1 MVFYNIFLPG
11 KGAHMEYRKLGRSG
25 LLVSP
30 LCLGTLNFGGPTNE
44 QDSFEIMQEAVDGGI
59 NFFDTANL
67 YYNGEGERLIGKF
80 LKEHHLRDQVVLATK
95 VSVHL
100 GDLPAETGAARA
112 RILKACEDSLQRLQ
126 TDHIDLYQL
135 HRPPSDHSQEE
146 VLWAFD
152 DLIRSGKVRSIGCST
167 HPAWMVMEALSIS
180 EKYGLKRY
188 ISEQPPYNLLDRRIE
203 NELIPL
209 CQKYDLA
216 IIPYSPLAVGIL
228 AGHYT
233 QTGKYPE
240 GSRAQSW
247 DKSMSESRITQR
259 GIDVGNAVS
268 RLAQERGLTASQLSL
283 LWTKDQLGITAPI
296 IGPRTLAHLKD
307 ALVIMDKTLN
317 EADRPLFDELARPG
331 NAVADFHNNND
342 WMKARVI
349 S

>member
-1 MVFYNIFLPG
+1 
-11 KGAHMEYRKLGRSG
+11 MEYRKLGRSG

-44 QDSFEIMQEAVDGGI
+44 QDAFEIMHEALAGGI

-80 LKEHHLRDQVVLATK
+80 LKEQQVRDQVVLATK

-100 GDLPAETGAARA
+100 GDLLTEAGAARTH
-112 RILKACEDSLQRLQ
+112 IFKACEDSLQRLQ
-126 TDHIDLYQL
+126 TDYIDLYQL

-146 VLWAFD
+146 VLRAFD

-167 HPAWMVMEALSIS
+167 HPAWMVMEALSVS
-180 EKYGLKRY
+180 EKHGLNRY
-188 ISEQPPYNLLDRRIE
+188 VSEQPPYNLLDRRIE

-216 IIPYSPLAVGIL
+216 IVPYSPLAVGVL
-228 AGHYT
+228 AGHYI

-240 GSRAQSW
+240 GSRAQNW
-247 DKSMSESRITQR
+247 DKSMSESRITQH
-259 GIDVGNAVS
+259 GIDVGGAVS

-283 LWTKDQLGITAPI
+283 LWTKDQPGITAPI

-307 ALVIMDKTLN
+307 ALAIMDKTLN
-317 EADRPLFDELARPG
+317 DADRPLFDAFVHPG
-331 NAVADFHNNND
+331 NAVADFHNNNA
-342 WMKARVI
+342 WMKTRVMPSQGI
-349 S
+349 D